1 MTDLN
6 NTIATE
12 TNAAEAVKLTRTE
25 KLAKQIET
33 LEKRI
38 EADTA
43 KLAEVR
49 TELETAQRLADV
61 REGTLITAKLGRA
74 ETTRIV
80 PATVLGKKEDDNG
93 VRYKI
98 EIGEGFDKDVTII
111 QPAQIVEITGQIS

>member
-6 NTIATE
+6 TTAATE
-12 TNAAEAVKLTRTE
+12 TNAAEAVKLTRVE
-25 KLAKQIET
+25 KLTKQVET

-49 TELETAQRLADV
+49 VELETAQRLADV
-61 REGTLITAKLGRA
+61 REGTLIVARLGRA
-74 ETTRIV
+74 ETTREV
-80 PATVLGKKEDDNG
+80 PATVTGKKEDENG

-98 EIGEGFDKDVTII
+98 SYGEGFDADVTII
-111 QPAQIVEITGQIS
+111 QPAQIVNITGQIS